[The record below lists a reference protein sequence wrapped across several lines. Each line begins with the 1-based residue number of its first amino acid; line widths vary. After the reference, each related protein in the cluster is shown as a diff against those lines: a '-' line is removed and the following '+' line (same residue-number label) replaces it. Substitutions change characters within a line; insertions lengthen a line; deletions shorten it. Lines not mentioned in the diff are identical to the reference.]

1 MTDAIPPKRLIF
13 EQLAR
18 VAKALAQPNRL
29 DLLEALSQGE
39 RSVEE
44 LARICLLSVANASHH
59 LQILRDGGFVV
70 PRKSGVQVYYRLSGD
85 EVTALLSALQ
95 RMGERHI
102 AEIEQLVRRHFATID
117 DLTPISQDEL
127 LRLLRTDQVV
137 VIDVR
142 PESEYRAGHVAGA
155 INIPLDHLSRQLP
168 SLPRDH
174 EIIAYCRGPYCLLA
188 FEAVQALREH
198 GYRARRLQE
207 GFPEWKARHLPLA
220 SGTEDP
226 GRQPPSPAS
235 RQGPKGRAPLAQKA
249 RRGRRKG

>member
-1 MTDAIPPKRLIF
+1 MADTIQPKRLIF

-44 LARICLLSVANASHH
+44 LARICLLSVANTSHH
-59 LQILRDGGFVV
+59 LQILRDSGFVV

-102 AEIEQLVRRHFATID
+102 AEIEQLVRRHFATVD
-117 DLTPISQDEL
+117 DLTPVSQDEL

-142 PESEYRAGHVAGA
+142 PESEYRAGHVKGA
-155 INIPLDHLSRQLP
+155 INIPLDDLSRQLP
-168 SLPRDH
+168 RLPRDH

-207 GFPEWKARHLPLA
+207 GFPEWKARHLPLT

-226 GRQPPSPAS
+226 GQQPSAATLQEGLEAQTS
-235 RQGPKGRAPLAQKA
+235 IKKKAGRP
-249 RRGRRKG
+249 RKG

>member
-1 MTDAIPPKRLIF
+1 MADTIQPKRLIF

-44 LARICLLSVANASHH
+44 LARICLLSVANTSHH

-102 AEIEQLVRRHFATID
+102 AEIEQLVRRHFATVD
-117 DLTPISQDEL
+117 DLTPVSQDEL

-142 PESEYRAGHVAGA
+142 PESEYRAGHVKGA
-155 INIPLDHLSRQLP
+155 INIPLDDLSRQLP
-168 SLPRDH
+168 RLPRDH

-207 GFPEWKARHLPLA
+207 GFPEWKARHLPLT

-226 GRQPPSPAS
+226 GRQAPSPMLREGLEAQTS
-235 RQGPKGRAPLAQKA
+235 VKKEAGRP
-249 RRGRRKG
+249 RKG

>member
-1 MTDAIPPKRLIF
+1 MADTIQPKRLIF

-44 LARICLLSVANASHH
+44 LARICLLSVANTSHH

-85 EVTALLSALQ
+85 EVTVLLSALQ

-117 DLTPISQDEL
+117 DLTPVSQDEL

-142 PESEYRAGHVAGA
+142 PESEYRAGHVKGA

-168 SLPRDH
+168 RLPRDH

-207 GFPEWKARHLPLA
+207 GFPEWKARHLPLT
-220 SGTEDP
+220 SDTEDP
-226 GRQPPSPAS
+226 GRQPPSPPPREGLKAQS
-235 RQGPKGRAPLAQKA
+235 SIKKAVGRP
-249 RRGRRKG
+249 RKG